1 MGIPTN
7 PAPVAPATEATADL
21 IAATADQATRLPP
34 RITAAATATPAAA
47 TVSRLATASSL
58 ATAPDSEISLATAR
72 DTRTT
77 TLTLTITP
85 TRLSTSRTTAPTTTL
100 ITTMLTDTK
109 TTTLTLTTTLAP
121 ASVVDILPLNSA
133 PARDTATS
141 APSLPSVVVS
151 ATARNLRA
159 NPASIAST
167 PSGEQLPRYK
177 AIVHFC
183 SKDWLLEKLKSIHS
197 IQKK

>member
-1 MGIPTN
+1 MG
-7 PAPVAPATEATADL
+7 
-21 IAATADQATRLPP
+21 
-34 RITAAATATPAAA
+34 TPAAA

-100 ITTMLTDTK
+100 TTTMLTDTK

-133 PARDTATS
+133 PAAPARDAATS

-151 ATARNLRA
+151 AMARNLRA

-197 IQKK
+197 IQPTFIYFTTLS